1 MDMKLIRLGNYL
13 ELYKEKCNISNLT
26 PNDVSGINRN
36 KEFFEPSV
44 QVANDTSDY
53 KVVPPKYFACNLMH
67 VGRDKVLPI
76 SCNHTEKNK
85 YVSPAYFVFK
95 TKENNDMLDEYF
107 FMYLKSNEKDRYF
120 WFHTDSS
127 VRDGMSWEDFC
138 DIQIPLPPIEIQN
151 KYVDIYKAMNE
162 NLKSYESNLEDLKL
176 VCDAYIEKL
185 KDGKNI
191 IDNIGNYIT
200 YYNEKNVDEKI
211 TLEQGININKEFI
224 NPQRSNSSL
233 KNRKIV
239 RKGSIAYC
247 TQLNNSNVA
256 IAYRND
262 DDCVVSSVYDV
273 FKINDENKLVP
284 EYLMLW
290 LTREEF
296 GRFVY
301 WASVGT
307 SYEFLNSENVN
318 NYKIPIPNLQIQKD
332 IASIYM
338 IYKKRID
345 ILKKLKEKIDNICP
359 ILIAGAIKEA
369 KANE

>member
-1 MDMKLIRLGNYL
+1 MKLIRLGDYL

-162 NLKSYESNLEDLKL
+162 NLKSYERNLEDLKL

-185 KDGKNI
+185 RKKMNCCSIGEFLEYKNNKNTNSLVNLVQGVENTHTFINTRAKMSGIDIKGYKIVENKDFA
-191 IDNIGNYIT
+191 
-200 YYNEKNVDEKI
+200 YNPAR
-211 TLEQGININKEFI
+211 INI
-224 NPQRSNSSL
+224 
-233 KNRKIV
+233 
-239 RKGSIAYC
+239 GSIALREGP
-247 TQLNNSNVA
+247 T
-256 IAYRND
+256 
-262 DDCVVSSVYDV
+262 CVVSPMYEIFSVSDSS
-273 FKINDENKLVP
+273 KLLP

-290 LTREEF
+290 FSREEF
-296 GRFVY
+296 KHYTFYYSFG
-301 WASVGT
+301 SVRDT
-307 SYEFLNSENVN
+307 FEFNLMKDVS
-318 NYKIPIPNLQIQKD
+318 IPIPSVDIQKSIVNIYNGYKSRIE
-332 IASIYM
+332 IAN
-338 IYKKRID
+338 
-345 ILKKLKEKIDNICP
+345 KLKEKIDNICP

>member
-1 MDMKLIRLGNYL
+1 MKLIRLGDYL

-185 KDGKNI
+185 RKKMNCCS
-191 IDNIGNYIT
+191 IG
-200 YYNEKNVDEKI
+200 
-211 TLEQGININKEFI
+211 
-224 NPQRSNSSL
+224 
-233 KNRKIV
+233 
-239 RKGSIAYC
+239 
-247 TQLNNSNVA
+247 
-256 IAYRND
+256 
-262 DDCVVSSVYDV
+262 
-273 FKINDENKLVP
+273 
-284 EYLMLW
+284 
-290 LTREEF
+290 
-296 GRFVY
+296 
-301 WASVGT
+301 
-307 SYEFLNSENVN
+307 EFLEYKN
-318 NYKIPIPNLQIQKD
+318 NKNT
-332 IASIYM
+332 
-338 IYKKRID
+338 
-345 ILKKLKEKIDNICP
+345 N
-359 ILIAGAIKEA
+359 
-369 KANE
+369 

>member
-1 MDMKLIRLGNYL
+1 MKLIRLGNYL

-151 KYVDIYKAMNE
+151 NYVEIYKAMNE
-162 NLKSYESNLEDLKL
+162 NLKSYERNLEDLKL

-185 KDGKNI
+185 RKKMNCCSIGEFLEYKNNKNTNSLVNLVQGVENTHTFINTRAKMSGIDIKGYKIVENKDFA
-191 IDNIGNYIT
+191 
-200 YYNEKNVDEKI
+200 YNPAR
-211 TLEQGININKEFI
+211 INI
-224 NPQRSNSSL
+224 
-233 KNRKIV
+233 
-239 RKGSIAYC
+239 GSIALREGP
-247 TQLNNSNVA
+247 T
-256 IAYRND
+256 
-262 DDCVVSSVYDV
+262 CVVSPMYEIFSVSDSS
-273 FKINDENKLVP
+273 KLLP

-290 LTREEF
+290 FSREEF
-296 GRFVY
+296 KHYTFYYSFG
-301 WASVGT
+301 SVRDT
-307 SYEFLNSENVN
+307 FEFNLMKDVS
-318 NYKIPIPNLQIQKD
+318 IPIPSVDIQKSIVNIYNGYKSRIE
-332 IASIYM
+332 IAN
-338 IYKKRID
+338 
-345 ILKKLKEKIDNICP
+345 KLKEKIDNICP

>member
-1 MDMKLIRLGNYL
+1 MKLIRLGDYL

-162 NLKSYESNLEDLKL
+162 NLKSYERNLEDLKL

-185 KDGKNI
+185 RKKMNCCSIGEFLEYKNNKNTNSLVNLVQGVENTHTFINTRAKMSGIDIKGYKIVENKDFA
-191 IDNIGNYIT
+191 
-200 YYNEKNVDEKI
+200 YNPAR
-211 TLEQGININKEFI
+211 INI
-224 NPQRSNSSL
+224 
-233 KNRKIV
+233 
-239 RKGSIAYC
+239 GSIALREGP
-247 TQLNNSNVA
+247 T
-256 IAYRND
+256 
-262 DDCVVSSVYDV
+262 CVVSPMYEIFSVSDSS
-273 FKINDENKLVP
+273 KLLP

-290 LTREEF
+290 FSREEF
-296 GRFVY
+296 KHYTFYYSFG
-301 WASVGT
+301 SVRDT
-307 SYEFLNSENVN
+307 FEFNLMKDVS
-318 NYKIPIPNLQIQKD
+318 IPIPSVDIQKSIVNIYNGYKSRIE
-332 IASIYM
+332 IAN
-338 IYKKRID
+338 
-345 ILKKLKEKIDNICP
+345 KLKEKIDNICP
-359 ILIAGAIKEA
+359 ILIAGAIKES

>member
-1 MDMKLIRLGNYL
+1 MKLIRLGDYL

-185 KDGKNI
+185 RKKMNCCSIGEFLEYKNNKNTNSLVNLVQGVENTHTFINTRAKMSGIDIKGYKIVENKDFA
-191 IDNIGNYIT
+191 
-200 YYNEKNVDEKI
+200 YNPAR
-211 TLEQGININKEFI
+211 INI
-224 NPQRSNSSL
+224 
-233 KNRKIV
+233 
-239 RKGSIAYC
+239 GSIALREGP
-247 TQLNNSNVA
+247 T
-256 IAYRND
+256 
-262 DDCVVSSVYDV
+262 CVVSPMYEIFSVSDSS
-273 FKINDENKLVP
+273 KLLP

-290 LTREEF
+290 FSREEF
-296 GRFVY
+296 KHYTFYYSFG
-301 WASVGT
+301 SVRDT
-307 SYEFLNSENVN
+307 FEFNLMKDVS
-318 NYKIPIPNLQIQKD
+318 IPIPSVDIQKSIVNIYNGYKSRIE
-332 IASIYM
+332 IAN
-338 IYKKRID
+338 
-345 ILKKLKEKIDNICP
+345 KLKEKIDNICP

>member
-1 MDMKLIRLGNYL
+1 MKLIRLGNYL

-36 KEFFEPSV
+36 KQFFEPSV

-53 KVVPPKYFACNLMH
+53 KVVPPKYFSCNLMH

-127 VRDGMSWEDFC
+127 GRDGMSWEDFC

-151 KYVDIYKAMNE
+151 KYVEIYKAMKE
-162 NLKSYESNLEDLKL
+162 NLKVYESNLEDLKL
-176 VCDAYIEKL
+176 L
-185 KDGKNI
+185 KDILLNI
-191 IDNIGNYIT
+191 DISKERIGNRIEET
-200 YYNEKNVDEKI
+200 NEKNILGLYTKEK
-211 TLEQGININKEFI
+211 GISINKEFI
-224 NPQRSNSSL
+224 ETKAKASNIMTQ
-233 KNRKIV
+233 KIV
-239 RKGSIAYC
+239 NQYEFAFNSNTSRNSNKISIAYNEKEPYILSNTYVTFKC
-247 TQLNNSNVA
+247 NHKELSSKYLFLWFTQENFDRYARYNSWGSARETISLNEIKDYKIAIPELKVQTSIVA
-256 IAYRND
+256 IFE
-262 DDCVVSSVYDV
+262 S
-273 FKINDENKLVP
+273 
-284 EYLMLW
+284 
-290 LTREEF
+290 
-296 GRFVY
+296 
-301 WASVGT
+301 
-307 SYEFLNSENVN
+307 
-318 NYKIPIPNLQIQKD
+318 YKIRESKV
-332 IASIYM
+332 
-338 IYKKRID
+338 KKIRNF
-345 ILKKLKEKIDNICP
+345 IDNICP